1 MVKKKRRPK
10 FNKRKKTLRE
20 KIKPLAISFAVLS
33 IIGLIVWGVLRV
45 MESPFLKAKITW
57 EIDTKLPITQAVL
70 KESVHAL
77 TNNKYQFD
85 TDKIKQLL
93 EFQPWVAQA
102 HITKKWLSNDIKI
115 KIKSQQIAMRW
126 ENNACKKKQAPH
138 CTGYISNNG
147 ELFSPQKT
155 VKSAAPLARSKAN
168 PTIVMQ
174 LYQDYQNYQKQAGK
188 MLIKSFSKTHIDRL
202 VFKPN
207 IKVNL
212 GYQQKNQ
219 RLARFLKAYK
229 KLRKK
234 VARKRLDKAT
244 YDMRYPKGFT
254 LKY

>member
-174 LYQDYQNYQKQAGK
+174 LYQDYQNYQKQAGWELNVVTQINLFLLQIILPL
-188 MLIKSFSKTHIDRL
+188 LIAIVVNFLISSLEL
-202 VFKPN
+202 VSIAGNLN
-207 IKVNL
+207 IFRFYRTFFRKNT
-212 GYQQKNQ
+212 YQFNNFRRQ
-219 RLARFLKAYK
+219 A
-229 KLRKK
+229 
-234 VARKRLDKAT
+234 
-244 YDMRYPKGFT
+244 
-254 LKY
+254 